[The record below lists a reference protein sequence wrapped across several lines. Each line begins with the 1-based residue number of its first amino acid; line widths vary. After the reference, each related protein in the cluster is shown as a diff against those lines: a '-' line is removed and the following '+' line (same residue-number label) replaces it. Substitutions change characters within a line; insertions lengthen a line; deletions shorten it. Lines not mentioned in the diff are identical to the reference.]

1 MPRTSLFRTSSFRLV
16 AIYLAL
22 FTVSVLILGAVVYL
36 VVWREIA
43 SEIDADIQ
51 GETATLM
58 REFAAHGGDRLKAII
73 EARSRGG
80 SFVYGLADARGRLV
94 AGELVSKPGEVGWT
108 TLREPERG
116 DEPDGEPSAAVRALV
131 TLLNDGGVLVV
142 GDEWRGARGATRTVV
157 TAFLWA
163 LVGTL
168 GLGTLGGL
176 ILSSQVLRRIEA
188 MSSAARGIVAGDWRQ
203 RIPATGANDELAQ
216 LARTFNRM
224 FDRIESLLEAHKAV
238 GGNIAHDLR
247 RPLAGAVHR
256 LEAARGGGAGAKDAE
271 FAIETAI
278 ADIHGV
284 LETFNAILRIG
295 QIESGARRAGF
306 KPVDLAAVAREVVEA
321 FQPAADEEGKT
332 LVADLSVPLPLS
344 GDRELLTQMIA
355 NLVDNA
361 LRHTPENTRI
371 VVASARLPG
380 AGRLTVSDNGPGAPP
395 AELGRIFER
404 FYRLDAARATPGDGL
419 GLSLVARSPSCT
431 AWPTPPATTGRGCR
445 LISSCR
451 SSVALATDEW
461 LV

>member
-1 MPRTSLFRTSSFRLV
+1 MPRTSLFRTSSFRLA

-22 FTVSVLILGAVVYL
+22 FTVSVLILGAVVYF

-51 GETATLM
+51 GETSTLV
-58 REFAAHGGDRLKAII
+58 REFAAHGRDRLQAII
-73 EARSRGG
+73 EARSRSGG
-80 SFVYGLADARGRLV
+80 SFVYGLEDAQGRLV
-94 AGELVSKPGEVGWT
+94 AGELAAKPGDVGWT
-108 TLREPERG
+108 SLREPER
-116 DEPDGEPSAAVRALV
+116 DEAEGESAAVVRALA
-131 TLLNDGGVLVV
+131 TRLSDGGALVV
-142 GDEWRGARGATRTVV
+142 GDEWRGARGATRAVV
-157 TAFLWA
+157 MAFLWA
-163 LVGTL
+163 LAGTL

-203 RIPATGANDELAQ
+203 RIPETGANDELAQ

-224 FDRIESLLEAHKAV
+224 FDRIETLLDAHKNIGA
-238 GGNIAHDLR
+238 NIAHDLR
-247 RPLAGAVHR
+247 RPLARTVHR
-256 LEAARGGGAGAKDAE
+256 LEAARAGGVTPKDAE
-271 FAIETAI
+271 SAIEGSI

-295 QIESGARRAGF
+295 QIEAGARRAGF

-332 LVADLSVPLPLS
+332 LAADLSVPLPLS
-344 GDRELLTQMIA
+344 GDRELLTQMVA

-361 LRHTPENTRI
+361 LRHTPANTRI

-380 AGRLTVSDNGPGAPP
+380 AGRLTVSDDGPGAPP

-419 GLSLVARSPSCT
+419 GLSLVAAIAELHGMACAASDNRP
-431 AWPTPPATTGRGCR
+431 G
-445 LISSCR
+445 L
-451 SSVALATDEW
+451 SVALEMPAQAGHRK
-461 LV
+461 

>member
-1 MPRTSLFRTSSFRLV
+1 VPRTSLFRTSSFRLA

-22 FTVSVLILGAVVYL
+22 FTVSVLILGAVVYF

-43 SEIDADIQ
+43 GEIDADIQ
-51 GETATLM
+51 GETSTLV
-58 REFAAHGGDRLKAII
+58 REFAAHGRDRLQTII
-73 EARSRGG
+73 EMRSRGGG
-80 SFVYGLADARGRLV
+80 SFVYGLEDAQGRLV
-94 AGELVSKPGEVGWT
+94 AGELAAKPGEVGWT
-108 TLREPERG
+108 ALRQPQRG
-116 DEPDGEPSAAVRALV
+116 DEADGESFAVARALV
-131 TLLNDGGVLVV
+131 TRLDDGGALVV

-163 LVGTL
+163 LAGTL

-203 RIPATGANDELAQ
+203 RIPETGADDELAQ

-224 FDRIESLLEAHKAV
+224 FDRIESLLDAHKNV

-247 RPLAGAVHR
+247 RPLAGAVRR
-256 LEAARGGGAGAKDAE
+256 LEAARGGGATAKDAE
-271 FAIETAI
+271 LAIEAAI

-295 QIESGARRAGF
+295 QIEAGARRAGF

-332 LVADLSVPLPLS
+332 LVADLSAALPLS
-344 GDRELLTQMIA
+344 GDRELLTQMVA

-361 LRHTPENTRI
+361 LRHTPANTRI
-371 VVASARLPG
+371 VVASARPPA
-380 AGRLTVSDNGPGAPP
+380 AGRLTVSDNGPGVPP

-419 GLSLVARSPSCT
+419 GLSLVAAIAELHGMTCAASDNRPGLSI
-431 AWPTPPATTGRGCR
+431 ALEMPAQAG
-445 LISSCR
+445 L
-451 SSVALATDEW
+451 LE
-461 LV
+461 